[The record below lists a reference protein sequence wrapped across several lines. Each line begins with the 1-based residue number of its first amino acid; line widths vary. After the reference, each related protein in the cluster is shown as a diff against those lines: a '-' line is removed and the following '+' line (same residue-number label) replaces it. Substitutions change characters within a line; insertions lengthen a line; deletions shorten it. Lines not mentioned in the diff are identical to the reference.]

1 MMVFLFRTLRARHI
15 CIVIRLK
22 IFRRSWL
29 TQSPGKFFLTRQRWL
44 NSDNASNATSIQ
56 WYISL
61 ETTLI
66 DGIFAWKRGYLVKKG
81 NSWSN
86 AWNKE
91 LCTNKVQ
98 KLYLPLVP
106 LCHSYFHSLSE
117 CCHKSKRCA
126 SAPQDHP
133 RNATKRH
140 HLCTCANQ
148 VNFHTWSRW
157 YSAFC
162 CFPWIPRHLK
172 ESTKIKKS
180 NVYCTGNGHCKLW
193 YLKSYLPSL
202 SKKTNWPVF
211 ASNDFQK

>member
-81 NSWSN
+81 IAEVMEEIKDYAQIKYKNY
-86 AWNKE
+86 
-91 LCTNKVQ
+91 T
-98 KLYLPLVP
+98 
-106 LCHSYFHSLSE
+106 FH
-117 CCHKSKRCA
+117 
-126 SAPQDHP
+126 
-133 RNATKRH
+133 
-140 HLCTCANQ
+140 
-148 VNFHTWSRW
+148 
-157 YSAFC
+157 
-162 CFPWIPRHLK
+162 
-172 ESTKIKKS
+172 
-180 NVYCTGNGHCKLW
+180 
-193 YLKSYLPSL
+193 
-202 SKKTNWPVF
+202 
-211 ASNDFQK
+211 